1 MTFETIRAVFAWC
14 SVINIGLLLW
24 WLVFYV
30 LARDWMYQLHCKWF
44 KISEERFDTIH
55 YAGMAIFKIGIFL
68 FNLVPYLAMRIAG

>member
-68 FNLVPYLAMRIAG
+68 FNLVPYLAMRITG